1 MNQKGYDIF
10 KRSLYTFLVVFLLLC
25 QTVFAADFSKVMI
38 LHTNDT
44 HGFVMGDDKHI
55 GMPVISQIK
64 KDMEAKGYKVIMLD
78 AGDII
83 QGNVLAKYDKGQ
95 SCIKFM
101 NAIGYDAATIGNHE
115 FDYGLGVLEER
126 MKEAKFPFISSNII
140 DNNTE
145 NTFVK
150 PYIVLE
156 KEYGKIGIIGLTTP
170 ETKTSSLPENVATL
184 NFLEGKML
192 MASTQMYVSKLI
204 AEKCDLIIALGHLG
218 SKDGCMGSRSED
230 VLANVNGID
239 IFIDG
244 HDHLVKNNIVGNALQ
259 VETGSHTEHLGCIV
273 YEDGKWQEKLIN
285 LGEYTRTD
293 KNVEKL
299 VNNASYNMD
308 LHLSTPVGEAVNDMS
323 GEIMP
328 GLRTQEAAMGDFCSD
343 AILWQSNQIL
353 GQANKADGCI
363 VNGGAIR
370 TGFNAGKIKVKDIQ
384 SVFPFDNQLWVVTIK
399 GSKLL
404 ELLEASTQNTPD
416 AMGGFPQVSGIEY
429 TLNLTVPYQKG
440 PQYPRSMYYAPAAPG
455 SRVTINSVGGK
466 AFDPDAEYKI
476 VVNGFIKEGGDTY
489 SGLTAENAFIAAD
502 ELGITDS
509 YCLQNY
515 IKERLHGKITPEY
528 NKIQGRIKIIS

>member
-10 KRSLYTFLVVFLLLC
+10 KRSLYSFLVVFLLLC

-38 LHTNDT
+38 LHTNDI

-55 GMPVISQIK
+55 GMPIISQIK
-64 KDMEAKGYKVIMLD
+64 KEMEAKGYNVIMLD

-83 QGNVLAKYDKGQ
+83 QGNILAKYDKGQ
-95 SCIKFM
+95 SCIKLM
-101 NAIGYDAATIGNHE
+101 NSIGYDAAAIGNHE
-115 FDYGLGVLEER
+115 FDYGLDVLNER
-126 MKEAKFPFISSNII
+126 MREAKFPFISSNII

-150 PYIVLE
+150 PYTILE

-170 ETKTSSLPENVATL
+170 ATKTSARPENVATL
-184 NFLEGKML
+184 NFLEGKVL

-218 SKDGCMGSRSED
+218 SLDSCMGSRSED

-244 HDHLVKNNIVGNALQ
+244 HDHEVKNNKVGNALQ
-259 VETGSHTEHLGCIV
+259 VETGCYTKHLGCIV

-285 LGEYTRTD
+285 LGDYTKAD

-299 VNNASYNMD
+299 VNNASYNVE
-308 LHLSTPVGEAVNDMS
+308 LHLSQSVGEVVNDMS
-323 GEIMP
+323 GEIVP

-343 AILWQSNQIL
+343 AILWQSNKIL

-363 VNGGAIR
+363 VNGGGIR

-384 SVFPFDNQLWVVTIK
+384 SVFPFDDKLWVITIK

-404 ELLEASTQNTPD
+404 EIIEASTQNTPS

-455 SRVTINSVGGK
+455 SRITINSVGGK
-466 AFDPDAEYKI
+466 AFDPDAEYRI
-476 VVNGFIKEGGDTY
+476 VVNDFMKGGGDSY
-489 SGLTAENAFIAAD
+489 SGLTAESAIIAAD

-509 YCLQNY
+509 DCLQNY
-515 IKERLHGKITPEY
+515 IIERLHGKITPEH
-528 NKIQGRIKIIS
+528 NKIQGRIKIIQ

>member
-1 MNQKGYDIF
+1 MNQKGYNFF
-10 KRSLYTFLVVFLLLC
+10 KRSLYSFLVVFLLLC

-44 HGFVMGDDKHI
+44 HGFVKGDDKHI
-55 GMPVISQIK
+55 GMPIIAQIK
-64 KDMEAKGYKVIMLD
+64 KDMESKGYQVIMLD

-83 QGNVLAKYDKGQ
+83 QGNALAKYDKGK
-95 SCIKFM
+95 SCINFM

-140 DNNTE
+140 DNSTE

-170 ETKTSSLPENVATL
+170 ETKTSALPENVATL
-184 NFLEGKML
+184 NFLEGKVL
-192 MASTQMYVSKLI
+192 MASTQMYVSKMI

-218 SKDGCMGSRSED
+218 SKDSCMGSRSED
-230 VLANVNGID
+230 VIANVNGID

-244 HDHLVKNNIVGNALQ
+244 HDHLVKNNIVGHALQ
-259 VETGSHTEHLGCIV
+259 VETGSFTEHLGCIV
-273 YEDGKWQEKLIN
+273 YEDGKWTEKMIS
-285 LGEYTRTD
+285 LGEYTKADR
-293 KNVEKL
+293 NVEKL
-299 VNNASYNMD
+299 VNNASYNVD
-308 LHLSTPVGEAVNDMS
+308 LHLSTTVGDAVNDMS
-323 GEIMP
+323 GEFMP
-328 GLRTQEAAMGDFCSD
+328 GLRNQEMAMGDFCSD

-353 GQANKADGCI
+353 GQDKKADGCI

-384 SVFPFDNQLWVVTIK
+384 SVFPFDNDMWVLTIK

-404 ELLEASTQNTPD
+404 EIIEASTQCTPD
-416 AMGGFPQVSGIEY
+416 EMGGFPQVSGIEY

-466 AFDPDAEYKI
+466 AFDPDAEYRI
-476 VVNGFIKEGGDTY
+476 VVNNFIKAGGDSYT
-489 SGLTAENAFIAAD
+489 GLTAKDAIISAEN
-502 ELGITDS
+502 LGLWDSECLQKYITD
-509 YCLQNY
+509 
-515 IKERLHGKITPEY
+515 RLHGKITPEY
-528 NKIQGRIKIIS
+528 SKVQGRIKIIS